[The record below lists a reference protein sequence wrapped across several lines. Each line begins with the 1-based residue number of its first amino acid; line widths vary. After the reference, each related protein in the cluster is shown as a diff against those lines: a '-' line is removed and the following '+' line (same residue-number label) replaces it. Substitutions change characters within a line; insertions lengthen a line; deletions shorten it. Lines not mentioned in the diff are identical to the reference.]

1 MKKIYLLTIFLLFI
15 NILKAQH
22 WTDLLT
28 SNDPTFFE
36 IQDAFNKYWD
46 PYDVINGRYIE
57 NGIEKKAYGWKQFK
71 RWEWYWELRVDVNGL
86 FPKSDI
92 NYTEWQNYLENS
104 DNLNNSSSSNWVYS
118 GSNSSVGGYA
128 GVGRLN
134 CIAFHPTNA
143 NIFWVGSPAGGLWKT
158 NDGGQTWS
166 TNTDDLPV
174 LGISDIAIDNSN
186 PNIIYIATG
195 DGDRSFCLSNG
206 AGDTKSIGVL
216 KSIDG
221 GIT

>member
-128 GVGRLN
+128 GVGSFNGESSIIKNTLFGEFTEIFMIIFN
-134 CIAFHPTNA
+134 YVDA
-143 NIFWVGSPAGGLWKT
+143 NIIK
-158 NDGGQTWS
+158 
-166 TNTDDLPV
+166 LPRV
-174 LGISDIAIDNSN
+174 
-186 PNIIYIATG
+186 II
-195 DGDRSFCLSNG
+195 
-206 AGDTKSIGVL
+206 
-216 KSIDG
+216 
-221 GIT
+221 